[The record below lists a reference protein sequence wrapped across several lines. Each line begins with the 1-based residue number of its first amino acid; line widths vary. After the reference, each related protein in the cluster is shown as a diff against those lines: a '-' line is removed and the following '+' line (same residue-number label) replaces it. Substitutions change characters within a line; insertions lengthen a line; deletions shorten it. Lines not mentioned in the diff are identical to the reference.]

1 MHFTFKTD
9 KEKMTQRFCLSEHS
23 FGTIKRI
30 MNGTYFL
37 LRGKEKVNAEFS
49 LLSLGYNLQRT
60 INIMGYNKLIE
71 AVSI

>member
-1 MHFTFKTD
+1 
-9 KEKMTQRFCLSEHS
+9 
-23 FGTIKRI
+23 

-37 LRGKEKVNAEFS
+37 LRGKEKANAEFS
-49 LLSLGYNLQRT
+49 LLNLGYNLQRT